1 MAASGVT
8 TAFDKIYGS
17 YKNVVILFLIDLSLP
32 LVILFSTTQIKPL
45 WIAGRLYCDFLE
57 MCLVLWW
64 RLFCKHHWYDLPFLA
79 NDLPQKHTFCVYLRG
94 SVFSLL

>member
-57 MCLVLWW
+57 MCLVLW
-64 RLFCKHHWYDLPFLA
+64 
-79 NDLPQKHTFCVYLRG
+79 
-94 SVFSLL
+94 